1 VIRDNVT
8 RTKRLK
14 ADLTL
19 FVVAIIWGSAFVA
32 QRAGNE
38 KVGPFTFNA
47 VRFLVGSLVLFPIL
61 IWQRL
66 RKTSSPSTLGLPR
79 TRRGA
84 PSRSANRAIPHPST
98 GSGCSP
104 RLSKKSNLWCNGLLL
119 GLLLFGGASLQQLGL
134 VTTTAG
140 KGGFIT
146 GLYVVLVPLL
156 LALFWHYRIKWGNWV
171 GATLAVIG
179 LFLLSI
185 RLRETFRIDLGDVW
199 VLLGAFMWAMHV
211 IAIERLAPGHDPL
224 NLATVQYIACAL
236 LCAAAAL
243 VLEWGTWDGILRAA
257 PSILYAGVFSTGLA
271 YTGQVIAQRHAPA
284 ADAAIILSME
294 SVFATLSGWLALDET
309 LTGQQLAGCAL
320 MLTGMLLAQLPSFI
334 SDKADTSRKSETK

>member
-1 VIRDNVT
+1 MTRDSVA

-19 FVVAIIWGSAFVA
+19 LFVAIIWGSAFVA

-38 KVGPFTFNA
+38 QVGPFTFNA
-47 VRFLVGSLVLFPIL
+47 VRFLVGSLVLLPIL

-66 RKTSSPSTLGLPR
+66 RGKQSPTPPSASSQD
-79 TRRGA
+79 
-84 PSRSANRAIPHPST
+84 
-98 GSGCSP
+98 
-104 RLSKKSNLWCNGLLL
+104 SNLWRNGLLL

-146 GLYVVLVPLL
+146 GLYVVIVPLL
-156 LALFWHYRIKWGNWV
+156 LAAFWRDRIRWGNWV
-171 GATLAVIG
+171 GAVLAVVG

-185 RLRETFRIDLGDVW
+185 SLREAFRIDHGDVW
-199 VLLGAFMWAMHV
+199 VLLGAFMWATHV
-211 IAIERLAPGHDPL
+211 IAIGRLAPGQDPL
-224 NLATVQYIACAL
+224 KLAATQYVTCAL

-243 VLEWGTWDGILRAA
+243 VLEWGTWDGVLKAA
-257 PSILYAGVFSTGLA
+257 PSIMYAGVFSTGLA
-271 YTGQVIAQRHAPA
+271 YTGQVVAQRHAPA

-294 SVFATLSGWLALDET
+294 SVFAALSGWLALGET
-309 LTGQQLAGCAL
+309 LTRQQLAGCAL
-320 MLTGMLLAQLPSFI
+320 MFAGMLLAQLPSSI
-334 SDKADTSRKSETK
+334 SNNANTRSEAK

>member
-1 VIRDNVT
+1 VTRDSTT

-19 FVVAIIWGSAFVA
+19 LAVAIIWGSAFVA

-38 KVGPFTFNA
+38 QVGPFTFNA

-66 RKTSSPSTLGLPR
+66 CGKRPSVPSSASSQKNTLWR
-79 TRRGA
+79 
-84 PSRSANRAIPHPST
+84 
-98 GSGCSP
+98 
-104 RLSKKSNLWCNGLLL
+104 NGLLL
-119 GLLLFGGASLQQLGL
+119 GLLLFGGASFQQLGL

-156 LALFWHYRIKWGNWV
+156 LALFWRDRIGWGNWV
-171 GATLAVIG
+171 GAALVVAG

-185 RLRETFRIDLGDVW
+185 SLREAFSIDPGDVW
-199 VLLGAFMWAMHV
+199 VLLGAFLWAMHV
-211 IAIERLAPGHDPL
+211 IAVGRLAPGHDPL
-224 NLATVQYIACAL
+224 KLAAVQYIVCAL

-243 VLEWGTWDGILRAA
+243 VLEWGTWDGVLKAT

-271 YTGQVIAQRHAPA
+271 YTGQVVAQRHAPA
-284 ADAAIILSME
+284 TDAAIILSME
-294 SVFATLSGWLALDET
+294 SVFAALSGWLALGET
-309 LTGQQLAGCAL
+309 LTGQQLAGCTL
-320 MLTGMLLAQLPSFI
+320 MFVGMLLAQLPSFI
-334 SDKADTSRKSETK
+334 ANNRRIGKE